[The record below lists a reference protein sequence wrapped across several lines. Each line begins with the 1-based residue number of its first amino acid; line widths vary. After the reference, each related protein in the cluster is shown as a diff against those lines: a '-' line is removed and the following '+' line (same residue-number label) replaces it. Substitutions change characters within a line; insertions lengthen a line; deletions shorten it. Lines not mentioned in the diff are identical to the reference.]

1 LRTVSADEFHK
12 NRDKYQALTNSQVL
26 GLREQDSNMAFN
38 TNVLRDMS
46 GALGLKTITTQL
58 MDTVSKFGTMSRTEY
73 TKNTGDAISQSAWDG
88 MQILLG
94 NGPQGYYKA
103 TTKSEKENVQSAL
116 SYL

>member
-1 LRTVSADEFHK
+1 MYVYSEEGLRTVSADEFHK

-38 TNVLRDMS
+38 SNVLRDMS

-73 TKNTGDAISQSAWDG
+73 TRNTGDAISQSA
-88 MQILLG
+88 
-94 NGPQGYYKA
+94 
-103 TTKSEKENVQSAL
+103 
-116 SYL
+116 